1 MATAMSKIY
10 YELVKN
16 GKRTLAQVPKNLR
29 KEVEDLLNEEAE
41 ENVDEEN

>member
-16 GKRTLAQVPKNLR
+16 DKRTLTQVPKNLR
-29 KEVEDLLNEEAE
+29 KEVEEMLNEEVIE
-41 ENVDEEN
+41 DVKED

>member
-29 KEVEDLLNEEAE
+29 KEVEEMLNEEVE

>member
-16 GKRTLAQVPKNLR
+16 GKRTLTQVPKNLR
-29 KEVEDLLNEEAE
+29 KEVEEMLNEEVIEDAKE
-41 ENVDEEN
+41 D

>member
-16 GKRTLAQVPKNLR
+16 GKRELNQVPKSLR
-29 KEVEDLLNEEAE
+29 KEVEEMLNEEVE